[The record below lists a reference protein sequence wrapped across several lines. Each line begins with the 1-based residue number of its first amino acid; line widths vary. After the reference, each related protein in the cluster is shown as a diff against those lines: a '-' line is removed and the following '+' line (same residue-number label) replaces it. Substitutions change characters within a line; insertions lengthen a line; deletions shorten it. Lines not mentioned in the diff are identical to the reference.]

1 MSRKTN
7 GYCEKLSVPD
17 RVVLLDIL
25 PPMGDITT
33 VRIVRD
39 LREELSFSE
48 AEHVKFGIKIEGG
61 RVSWK
66 SSAPKDVEIGPK
78 AREVIVNSFK
88 WLDGQKK
95 LTEQHLEMYDRFVG
109 KEE

>member
-1 MSRKTN
+1 M
-7 GYCEKLSVPD
+7 PD

-25 PPMGDITT
+25 PQMGDITT
-33 VRIVRD
+33 VRIVRS
-39 LREELSFSE
+39 LREELSFTE
-48 AEHVKFGIKIEGG
+48 AEHVKFGIKALDG

-66 SSAPKDVEIGPK
+66 TSAAKEIEIGPK

-95 LTEQHLEMYDRFVG
+95 LTLVHLEMYERFVG